1 MKMKCLAV
9 ALTMSF
15 GLSVIPAQA
24 TDLTDIYRLALE
36 NDPRLLRA
44 AADRDSAKAGV
55 DVSRADWWPQ
65 INLGMTL
72 SDGKSDS
79 VNNTEDGFEIR
90 TTNTTSFSQEISLSQ
105 TVFNLGTWRATGI
118 TEKQAYQA
126 EVNYLLARQQLML
139 RVTNAYFTVL
149 QAQDSLE
156 FVQAEK
162 RAIERQLEQTK
173 HRFSVG
179 LTAITDVHEAQA
191 QFDNAVAQE
200 IQAQNRVEIALEG
213 LREITGRQ
221 HADIFRLNTERFD
234 PIRPDPQ
241 GVERWIQLAHER
253 NLQLLI
259 SRSGLE
265 IAEQRIELA
274 RAGHYPRVSLNASYS
289 NRDQDT
295 SSAAG
300 SRSVSGLNT
309 RNVGLQL
316 TLPLYSG
323 GRTIA
328 STEQAR
334 ADYVS
339 VSQTLEENRRLVERE
354 VRSAYFDVVASIS
367 SIRAFEQA
375 VISAE
380 SALNATQV
388 GLEVGT
394 RTIVDVL
401 QSTRNLFNA
410 RRNLSEARYTYVNR
424 ILALYQAA
432 GIISESDLLTI
443 NDGLVAPQS

>member
-1 MKMKCLAV
+1 MKIKCLAV
-9 ALTMSF
+9 ALSL
-15 GLSVIPAQA
+15 GLGLAVVPTQA

-44 AADRDSAKAGV
+44 ASDRDSAKAGV

-65 INLGMTL
+65 INFGMNYSDSK
-72 SDGKSDS
+72 SDG
-79 VNNTEDGFEIR
+79 VNATDDGFVVR
-90 TTNTTSFSQEISLSQ
+90 TTNSTSFSQEVSLSQ
-105 TVFNLGTWRATGI
+105 TVFNLGTWRGTGI
-118 TEKQAYQA
+118 VEKQAYQA

-139 RVTNAYFTVL
+139 RVTNAYFAVL

-200 IQAQNRVEIALEG
+200 IQAQNRVEITLEG

-221 HADIFRLNTERFD
+221 HADIYRLNTERFD
-234 PIRPDPQ
+234 PVRPDPQ
-241 GVERWIQLAHER
+241 GVERWIQLAHDR

-300 SRSVSGLNT
+300 SRSVSGLNS
-309 RNVGLQL
+309 RNIGLQL

-323 GRTIA
+323 GRTVA

-339 VSQTLEENRRLVERE
+339 VSQTLEENRRAVERE

-443 NDGLVAPQS
+443 NDGLTAPQQ

>member
-1 MKMKCLAV
+1 MKIKFLAV
-9 ALTMSF
+9 ALTMGL
-15 GLSVIPAQA
+15 GLSVVPAQA

-44 AADRDSAKAGV
+44 AAERDSAKSSV
-55 DVSRADWWPQ
+55 DVSRAEWYPQ
-65 INLGMTL
+65 ISYGLGYNNVDSST
-72 SDGKSDS
+72 STRDGTFYSHS
-79 VNNTEDGFEIR
+79 
-90 TTNTTSFSQEISLSQ
+90 ISLSQ
-105 TVFNLGTWRATGI
+105 TLFNLGTWKGTAI

-126 EVNYLLARQQLML
+126 EVNYLLERQQLML
-139 RVTNAYFTVL
+139 RVTDAYFAVL

-191 QFDNAVAQE
+191 QFDNAVARE
-200 IQAQNRVEIALEG
+200 IQAENAVEIALEG

-221 HADIFRLNTERFD
+221 HSDIARLNTERFD
-234 PIRPDPQ
+234 PVRPDPR
-241 GVERWIQLAHER
+241 GVEQWITLAHDR

-265 IAEQRIELA
+265 IADQRIELA
-274 RAGHYPRVSLNASYS
+274 RTGHYPRVNLSASYS
-289 NRDQDT
+289 DSNSQISELSNISRIRNNREIGVQ
-295 SSAAG
+295 
-300 SRSVSGLNT
+300 LN
-309 RNVGLQL
+309 
-316 TLPLYSG
+316 LPLYSG
-323 GRTIA
+323 GGTIA
-328 STEQAR
+328 STERAR
-334 ADYVS
+334 SDYIA
-339 VSQTLEENRRLVERE
+339 VSQTLEENRRLVERT
-354 VRSAYFDVVASIS
+354 VRSSYFDVVASIS

-375 VISAE
+375 VVSAE

-401 QSTRNLFNA
+401 DSTRNLFNA

-424 ILALYQAA
+424 ILALYQAS
-432 GIISESDLLTI
+432 GIISENDLITI
-443 NDGLVAPQS
+443 NDGLSRPTE

>member
-1 MKMKCLAV
+1 MKNKFLAV
-9 ALTMSF
+9 ALTMGL
-15 GLSVIPAQA
+15 GLSTAPAQA
-24 TDLTDIYRLALE
+24 TDLSDIYRLALE

-44 AADRDSAKAGV
+44 AAERNAAKSGV

-65 INLGMTL
+65 INFGMNY
-72 SDGKSDS
+72 SDS
-79 VNNTEDGFEIR
+79 SSDNVTTTESGFIIGKVD
-90 TTNTTSFSQEISLSQ
+90 TTTFSQEVSLSQ
-105 TVFNLGTWRATGI
+105 TVFNLGTWKATAI

-139 RVTNAYFTVL
+139 RVTDAYFAVL

-173 HRFSVG
+173 HRFEVG

-191 QFDNAVAQE
+191 QFDNAIARE
-200 IQAQNRVEIALEG
+200 IQAENAVEIAMEG

-221 HADIFRLNTERFD
+221 HYDIARLNTERFS
-234 PIRPDPQ
+234 PVRPDPQ
-241 GVERWIQLAHER
+241 GVEQWIQLAHDR

-259 SRSGLE
+259 SRTGLE
-265 IAEQRIELA
+265 IADQRIELA
-274 RAGHYPRVSLNASYS
+274 RTGHYPRVSLNASYS

-295 SSAAG
+295 SRAG
-300 SRSVSGLNT
+300 TSTNVSGLNS
-309 RNVGLQL
+309 RNIGLQL

-334 ADYVS
+334 NDYVA
-339 VSQTLEENRRLVERE
+339 VSQTLEENRRIVERT

-375 VISAE
+375 VVSAE

-401 QSTRNLFNA
+401 DSTRNLFNA

-432 GIISESDLLTI
+432 GMISESDLLTI
-443 NDGLVAPQS
+443 NDGLARVN